1 VKGAFG
7 AGLAALRR
15 FYRPFLL
22 IQFAAVL
29 LIVAY
34 HLDARVRAAC
44 AVVAAW
50 KVAGGLPFAAAAGA
64 FAGGLLPELAKL
76 IADRRTGVAPP
87 PRTRPGVLL
96 FNVAFFAVN
105 GIVVDLLYRGEAR
118 LFGADT
124 RVGTIAA
131 KVAFDQFL
139 FTPAWLH
146 VIVVLFLWRQ
156 QRFSVAGT
164 VRALRGSF
172 FRARVLP
179 LLLTDWCFWIPMV
192 SVVYALPLPLQFV
205 LFVLALGAWSLIM
218 VFIADGGAGHG

>member
-1 VKGAFG
+1 VNGALA
-7 AGLAALRR
+7 AGVAALRR

-22 IQFAAVL
+22 IQLAAVL

-34 HLDARVRAAC
+34 HMDARVRDAC
-44 AVVAAW
+44 AVLAAW

-64 FAGGLLPELAKL
+64 FAGGLLPEVAKL
-76 IADRRTGVAPP
+76 VASGGRRLRP
-87 PRTRPGVLL
+87 RPGVVL
-96 FNVAFFAVN
+96 FNVAFFAIN
-105 GIVVDLLYRGEAR
+105 GTVVDLLYRNEAL
-118 LFGADT
+118 LFGGDA
-124 RVGTIAA
+124 RVGTVAA

-139 FTPAWLH
+139 FTPLWLH

-156 QRFSVAGT
+156 QRFSLAAT

-179 LLLTDWCFWIPMV
+179 LLLPAWCFWIPMV
-192 SVVYALPLPLQFV
+192 SIVYAFPLPLQFL

-218 VFIADGGAGHG
+218 VFIADGGAAAADG

>member
-1 VKGAFG
+1 MNGAFA
-7 AGLAALRR
+7 AGVAALRR

-34 HLDARVRAAC
+34 HLDVRVRDAC
-44 AVVAAW
+44 AVLAAW

-64 FAGGLLPELAKL
+64 FAGGLLPEIAKL
-76 IADRRTGVAPP
+76 IAPGDRRLR
-87 PRTRPGVLL
+87 PRASVVL

-105 GIVVDLLYRGEAR
+105 GMVVDLLYRGEAL
-118 LFGADT
+118 LFGADA
-124 RVGTIAA
+124 RVGTVAA

-139 FTPAWLH
+139 FTPLWLC
-146 VIVVLFLWRQ
+146 VIVALFLWRQ
-156 QRFSVAGT
+156 QRFSLAAT
-164 VRALRGSF
+164 AQALRGRF

-179 LLLTDWCFWIPMV
+179 LLVPDWCFWIPMV
-192 SVVYALPLPLQFV
+192 SIVYAFPLPLQFL

-218 VFIADGGAGHG
+218 VFIADGGADAHG